1 MQHKRLRMTRSCAA
15 EEDGGSPIQ
24 VEMFVRRALNCTIFV
39 RDQFDE
45 NCIAGFAGVAAP
57 AGS

>member
-1 MQHKRLRMTRSCAA
+1 MTRSCAA

-24 VEMFVRRALNCTIFV
+24 DEMFVRRALNCTIFV